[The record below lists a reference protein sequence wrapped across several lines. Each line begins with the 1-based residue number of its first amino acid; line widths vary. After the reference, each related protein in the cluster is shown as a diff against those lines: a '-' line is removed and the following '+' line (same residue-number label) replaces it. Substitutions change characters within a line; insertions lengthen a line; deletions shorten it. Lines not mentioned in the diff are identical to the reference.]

1 MEGQW
6 GNFNL
11 AHSHSVP
18 SYQLADPIIHVN
30 KHTTLEEITKF
41 YEAYRQPGN
50 SFGAMTADQRLQ
62 FYRSHLPK
70 MEYKGF
76 VFFMD
81 LASNGTPVDFLTV
94 REIQVEGG
102 KIKLWKV
109 VSEAKAAL
117 VKSEGGFDPDWAQVP
132 GSGAVGGAA
141 QESSGQHMPQLRAAD
156 SGKTYFACS
165 PENIDIYIE
174 YATGPTET
182 LEMAKPPEQFNYL
195 EFVFNSI
202 DQVYTS
208 HIILFP

>member
-1 MEGQW
+1 
-6 GNFNL
+6 
-11 AHSHSVP
+11 
-18 SYQLADPIIHVN
+18 
-30 KHTTLEEITKF
+30 
-41 YEAYRQPGN
+41 
-50 SFGAMTADQRLQ
+50 
-62 FYRSHLPK
+62 

-117 VKSEGGFDPDWAQVP
+117 VKSEGGFDPYWAQVP
-132 GSGAVGGAA
+132 GIGAVFGAA